1 MKRIYLL
8 AFAMICLIN
17 FGCGGSN
24 GSSSSKSI
32 SKQSDNMKP
41 VFAYVTNDDVSSISV
56 FGVDTNTGH
65 LTPTQVLAT
74 PGGGATY
81 AEIHPSGSFLFV
93 RLSWPTPS
101 PALRSIP

>member
-8 AFAMICLIN
+8 VFAMLCLIN
-17 FGCGGSN
+17 FGCGSSN

-32 SKQSDNMKP
+32 SKQSNMKP
-41 VFAYVTNDDVSSISV
+41 VFAYETKDDVSSISV

-65 LTPTQVLAT
+65 LTPTQTLAT

-93 RLSWPTPS
+93 TAKL
-101 PALRSIP
+101 ANSISSFAIDP